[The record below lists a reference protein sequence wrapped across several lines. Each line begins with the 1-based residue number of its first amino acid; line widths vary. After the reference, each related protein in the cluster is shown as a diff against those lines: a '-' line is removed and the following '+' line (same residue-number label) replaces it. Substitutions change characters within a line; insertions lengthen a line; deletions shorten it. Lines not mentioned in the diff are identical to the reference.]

1 MRVVCL
7 LSGEHPTLPVA
18 ELGCAVRVEETAPQ
32 LAVGE
37 CAEPARL
44 ARLALTHRAYEYIAD
59 CPGTDSDVDTMVRD
73 AGLAPDGTFAFRVK
87 KVEGA
92 VLATPALALER
103 RCGGLIRGRVSLSA
117 PEISYSLVCS
127 GDRCYL
133 GRLVCEPD
141 RRALDARR
149 PFSRPFFHPGVMM
162 PRMAR
167 TLVNLS
173 GIEPG
178 EMLVDPFAGT
188 GGTLIEA
195 SLLGVR
201 ALGFD
206 IDPLML
212 GGTRLNLP
220 GAEVALADAARLPL
234 RSASVDAV
242 VSDLPYGQ
250 SVQIR
255 GETLDRLYDDSLREV
270 ARVLRPGRRA
280 VIVTH
285 RPIQEIATR
294 HLAVLDRFEQRVH
307 KSLTRRILVL
317 QRPTQVESIGR
328 HR

>member
-7 LSGEHPTLPVA
+7 LSGEHPSLPAA
-18 ELGCAVRVEETAPQ
+18 ELGCAVRVEETGPQ
-32 LAVGE
+32 IAVGE
-37 CAEPARL
+37 CTDPGRL
-44 ARLALTHRAYEYIAD
+44 LRLALTHRVFEYIAS
-59 CPGTDSDVDTMVRD
+59 CPAEDDMVDAMVRE
-73 AGLAPDGTFAFRVK
+73 AALEPEGTFAFRVK

-92 VLATPALALER
+92 ALAVPALALER
-103 RCGGLIRGRVSLSA
+103 RLGGMITGRVSLSA
-117 PEISYSLVCS
+117 PETSYGLICS
-127 GDRCYL
+127 ADRCYL
-133 GRLVCEPD
+133 GRLICEPD

-162 PRMAR
+162 PRMTR

-173 GIEPG
+173 GVEPG
-178 EMLVDPFAGT
+178 EVLLDPFSGT
-188 GGTLIEA
+188 GGTLIEGFH
-195 SLLGVR
+195 LGVR
-201 ALGFD
+201 VLGLD

-212 GGTRLNLP
+212 TGSRLNQP

-255 GETLDRLYDDSLREV
+255 GETLERLYDESLSEV

-285 RPIQEIATR
+285 RPIDGIAAR
-294 HLAVLDRFEQRVH
+294 HLAVVDRFEQRVH
-307 KSLTRRILVL
+307 RSLTRRILVL
-317 QRPTQVESIGR
+317 ERPAV
-328 HR
+328 

>member
-7 LSGEHPTLPVA
+7 LSGEHPSLPAA
-18 ELGCAVRVEETAPQ
+18 ELECAVRVEETGPQ
-32 LAVGE
+32 VAVGE
-37 CAEPARL
+37 CAETSRL
-44 ARLALTHRAYEYIAD
+44 PRLALTHRVYEYIAY
-59 CPGTDSDVDTMVRD
+59 CRATDDAVDAMVRD
-73 AGLAPDGTFAFRVK
+73 AALEPEGTFAFRVK

-92 VLATPALALER
+92 TIATPALALER
-103 RCGGLIRGRVSLSA
+103 RLGGMIPGRVSLST
-117 PEISYSLVCS
+117 PEITYGLVCS
-127 GDRCYL
+127 ADRCYL

-141 RRALDARR
+141 RRAMDARR

-178 EMLVDPFAGT
+178 EILLDPFAGT

-195 SLLGVR
+195 SLLGVH
-201 ALGFD
+201 AIGFD
-206 IDPLML
+206 VDPLML
-212 GGTRLNLP
+212 YGTRMNLP
-220 GAEVALADAARLPL
+220 GAGVALADAARLPV

-255 GETLDRLYDDSLREV
+255 GETLERLYDESLAEV
-270 ARVLRPGRRA
+270 ARVLKPGRRA

-285 RPIQEIATR
+285 RPIDEIAVC
-294 HLAVLDRFEQRVH
+294 HLTVVKRFEQRVH
-307 KSLTRRILVL
+307 KSLTRQILVL
-317 QRPTQVESIGR
+317 QKSSIS
-328 HR
+328 

>member
-7 LSGEHPTLPVA
+7 LSGEHPSLPAA

-32 LAVGE
+32 LAVGA
-37 CAEPARL
+37 CADPGRL
-44 ARLALTHRAYEYIAD
+44 SRLALTHRVYEYIAD
-59 CPGTDSDVDTMVRD
+59 CPATDDAVDAMIRE
-73 AGLAPDGTFAFRVK
+73 AALEPEGTFALRVK
-87 KVEGA
+87 KIEGA
-92 VLATPALALER
+92 ILTTPALALEHR
-103 RCGGLIRGRVSLSA
+103 LGGMIPGTVSLSA
-117 PEISYSLVCS
+117 PEITYGLVCS
-127 GDRCYL
+127 ADRCYL
-133 GRLVCEPD
+133 GRLICEPD

-173 GIEPG
+173 GVEPG
-178 EMLVDPFAGT
+178 EVLLDPFAGT

-201 ALGFD
+201 ALGLD
-206 IDPLML
+206 VDPLML
-212 GGTRLNLP
+212 RGARLNLP
-220 GAEVALADAARLPL
+220 GAEVALADAARLPP

-255 GETLDRLYDDSLREV
+255 GETLDRLYDESLAEV

-285 RPIQEIATR
+285 RPIDEIAAR
-294 HLAVLDRFEQRVH
+294 HLTVLDRFEQRVH

-317 QRPTQVESIGR
+317 QRPTGSTQC
-328 HR
+328 